1 MKANQ
6 NSKSKLHSADR
17 HRRI

>member
-1 MKANQ
+1 MIANQ

-17 HRRI
+17 HRWI